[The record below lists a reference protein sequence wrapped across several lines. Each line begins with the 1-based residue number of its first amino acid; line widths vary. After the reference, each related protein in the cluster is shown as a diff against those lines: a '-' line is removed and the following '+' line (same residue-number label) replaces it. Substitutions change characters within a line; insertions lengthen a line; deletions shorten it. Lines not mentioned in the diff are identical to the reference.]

1 MSSMLA
7 DPNRGGQSDNGG
19 AVEAESFFYTLPGK
33 SLPEFFFFGVWWTA
47 PPRCGVCCP
56 CWRRS
61 RVWRASCMH
70 VAPHDLSART
80 EEQSLSQHHKRFA
93 SAGWCCVRGSRA
105 QKESSSLWRGT
116 ARIYGART
124 WPTPPPTHIAA
135 HSVHLTLVASGVATP
150 HREAP

>member
-1 MSSMLA
+1 
-7 DPNRGGQSDNGG
+7 
-19 AVEAESFFYTLPGK
+19 
-33 SLPEFFFFGVWWTA
+33 
-47 PPRCGVCCP
+47 
-56 CWRRS
+56 
-61 RVWRASCMH
+61 MH